1 MDMKDN
7 VSGKADSLSEMV
19 EYALL
24 YDFYGALLKDK
35 NRSIF
40 EDYMFN
46 DMTLSE
52 VAEEKNI
59 TRQGVRDTL
68 NRAKAS
74 LLGYEDKLGLV
85 KRFNKVRES
94 AGEAKRKLAGIRECM
109 DTPAGSSPLSDKD
122 IIKKIERYIDD
133 IDKITE
139 DILEE
144 F

>member
-1 MDMKDN
+1 MNIKDN
-7 VSGKADSLSEMV
+7 VSGKADSLSEIV

-52 VAEEKNI
+52 IAEEREI
-59 TRQGVRDTL
+59 TRQGVRDIV
-68 NRAKAS
+68 NRSKIRLS
-74 LLGYEDKLGLV
+74 EYENRLGLI
-85 KRFNKVRES
+85 KRFNKVKKS
-94 AGEAKRKLAGIRECM
+94 AGAMKKELAGIKKCI
-109 DTPAGSSPLSDKD
+109 DILAGSYSDDNVIMK
-122 IIKKIERYIDD
+122 EIDVYMD
-133 IDKITE
+133 NIDKITE

>member
-1 MDMKDN
+1 MNIKDN
-7 VSGKADSLSEMV
+7 VSGKADSLSEIV

-52 VAEEKNI
+52 IAEERKI
-59 TRQGVRDTL
+59 TRQGVRDIV
-68 NRAKAS
+68 NRSKIS
-74 LLGYEDKLGLV
+74 LSEYENRLGLI
-85 KRFNKVRES
+85 KRFNKVKKS
-94 AGEAKRKLAGIRECM
+94 AGAMKKELAGIKKCI
-109 DTPAGSSPLSDKD
+109 DILAGSYSGDNVIMK
-122 IIKKIERYIDD
+122 EIDVYMD
-133 IDKITE
+133 NIDKITE